1 MKAGI
6 GGNVFTRRWRGQVP
20 LSTLL
25 WRDMLIIGTALNVVA
40 TFAALML
47 VARGTHSALVAAVH
61 FAPLPY
67 NVFLCTAIWRSP
79 GRPTQAALL
88 SALWLAVMTLA

>member
-25 WRDMLIIGTALNVVA
+25 WRDMLNIGTALNVVA

-79 GRPTQAALL
+79 GRPTQGGLL
-88 SALWLAVMTLA
+88 SALWLAVMALV